1 MHLVLKMGLIPDRKS
16 ENRKTDL
23 KIASKF
29 LPGKSN
35 VMNVIVVVG
44 WMNWL
49 DWIS

>member
-1 MHLVLKMGLIPDRKS
+1 MHLVLKMGLNSRS
-16 ENRKTDL
+16 RL
-23 KIASKF
+23 KIASKV
-29 LPGKSN
+29 LPVKSN